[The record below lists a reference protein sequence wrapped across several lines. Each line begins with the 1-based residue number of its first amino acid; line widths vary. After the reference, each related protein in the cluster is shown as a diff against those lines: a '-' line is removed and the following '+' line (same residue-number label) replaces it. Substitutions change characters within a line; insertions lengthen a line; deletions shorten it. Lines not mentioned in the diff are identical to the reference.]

1 LTIRS
6 LAQEFGSSPMSVYH
20 HVANKGEILGIVD
33 IVFSEIE
40 LLSVGGTGARRCV
53 GERTRLVAC

>member
-1 LTIRS
+1 
-6 LAQEFGSSPMSVYH
+6 MSVYH